1 MRRASGL
8 LAVGVASIAC
18 AAACTADRHAPE
30 SVRTSAAQG
39 STSTPLA
46 PRQSSVIDAPWT
58 QAKPPANCPVTVGSP
73 ATVPPSV
80 LEANDM
86 PVPWAV
92 HWFGDGTLWTR
103 LPPTGV
109 LPVEPGEAGQL
120 SWTTKFPWWRTTP
133 GQLTIRAR
141 LLGADAAAR
150 RRRGGR
156 LHRPGSRGLCGDRIP
171 ALRPELVGPRMLA
184 GHRRACRR
192 LTDVHRLAATAAPRL
207 SSRRHPWRASAWT
220 EKSTGAG
227 ARDQRH
233 LSTANETDGMG
244 PFPGLATRGSHGLL
258 RSWTSRCSWPAGKS
272 SAANPRPA

>member
-8 LAVGVASIAC
+8 LAMGVASIAC

-141 LLGADAAAR
+141 LLGADAA
-150 RRRGGR
+150 
-156 LHRPGSRGLCGDRIP
+156 GDFT
-171 ALRPELVGPRMLA
+171 ALV
-184 GHRRACRR
+184 
-192 LTDVHRLAATAAPRL
+192 
-207 SSRRHPWRASAWT
+207 
-220 EKSTGAG
+220 
-227 ARDQRH
+227 
-233 LSTANETDGMG
+233 
-244 PFPGLATRGSHGLL
+244 
-258 RSWTSRCSWPAGKS
+258 PAGYAAIGFQPS
-272 SAANPRPA
+272 GLNWSALGCWQVTAEHAGDSLTFTVWLQPLPHA